1 MLDQQP
7 LLLFRPQPAEDVYT
21 KRLAAVL
28 RYALDGVSYEAVSR
42 GEDLA
47 SYQNRRI
54 LFAIDLG
61 ASGINLEY
69 YEFLGW
75 LRTHPEGLKGC
86 VAGILVD
93 GESEYYTKS
102 VASELVFS
110 ANLAGCAF
118 VGRPLVEGTRTL
130 DNFTT
135 LAQTMDTD
143 PFGAYLE
150 SARQLV
156 ERLRQEVFP
165 TRNKPHILALHASQQ
180 KTSNTLALWREAKER
195 LEPACEINEINLRN
209 GEVADCAGC
218 PYTACL
224 HFGERGRCFY
234 GGVMV
239 EQVFPA
245 IKWADAL
252 MMISPN
258 YNDALAANHTAFI
271 NRLTVLFRQTRFFDK
286 ALFSIVVSGYSGSD
300 IVARQLIDAL
310 NMNKSFY
317 LPGHFAMM
325 ETAHHPGSA
334 LQISG
339 IQDRIAEFSGHVID
353 VLTGPK
359 LA

>member
-1 MLDQQP
+1 MPDQQP
-7 LLLFRPQPAEDVYT
+7 LLLFRPKPADDVYT
-21 KRLAAVL
+21 KRLAAAL
-28 RYALDGVSYEAVSR
+28 RHALTGVPYEAVRR

-47 SYQNRRI
+47 SYRGRRI

-61 ASGINLEY
+61 TSGINLEY
-69 YEFLGW
+69 YRFLRW

-86 VAGILVD
+86 VAGIVVD

-102 VASELVFS
+102 IASELVFS

-130 DNFTT
+130 ENFTT

-150 SARQLV
+150 SSRQLV
-156 ERLRQEVFP
+156 ERLITFDFP
-165 TRNKPHILALHASQQ
+165 KRSKPHILALHASVQR
-180 KTSNTLALWREAKER
+180 TSNSLALWREVKER
-195 LEPACEINEINLRN
+195 LEPVCEVKEINLRN

-239 EQVFPA
+239 DQVFPA
-245 IKWADAL
+245 MGWADAL

-258 YNDALAANHTAFI
+258 YNDALSANHTAFI

-286 ALFSIVVSGYSGSD
+286 ALFGIVVSGYSGSD
-300 IVARQLIDAL
+300 IVTRQLIASL

-334 LQISG
+334 LQIPG
-339 IQDRIAEFSGHVID
+339 IRERIAEFAQNVRQ
-353 VLTGPK
+353 VLAGR
-359 LA
+359 